1 MNATV
6 YVILGIVV
14 VAFLILV
21 SSNKDTA
28 NEIRHEEQE
37 EQLSRVVK
45 TKILDSG
52 SDGTKAGG
60 VGRAIVGDMIS
71 HAVGVKGPVGAIVGA
86 TTAGHENKSFTIFKV
101 WYDDVHEEIEKV
113 MHNDE
118 KYMRYLDLLED

>member
-60 VGRAIVGDMIS
+60 VGRAIVGDMVS

-101 WYDDVHEEIEKV
+101 WYDDGHEEIEKV

>member
-45 TKILDSG
+45 TKILDTG

-101 WYDDVHEEIEKV
+101 WYDDGHEEIEKV

>member
-14 VAFLILV
+14 VAFLILA

-45 TKILDSG
+45 TKILDTG

-101 WYDDVHEEIEKV
+101 WYDDGHEEIEKV
-113 MHNDE
+113 MHDDE

>member
-101 WYDDVHEEIEKV
+101 WYDDGHEEIEKV
-113 MHNDE
+113 MHDDE

>member
-45 TKILDSG
+45 TKILDTG

-101 WYDDVHEEIEKV
+101 WYDDGHEEIEKV
-113 MHNDE
+113 MHDDE